1 MMRKLASIQQVVD
14 ITPIEGADKI
24 EAATVLGWQCVVKKG
39 ELEPGDPVVFFEIDS
54 VLPEAE
60 WCAFLGEHRRIKTRK
75 FRGQISQGLALPL
88 SDFPDYDGMPTGTD
102 LSGAL
107 GIIKYE
113 IPKRFKVGDNAGA
126 FPSHLGISKTDE
138 VRIQSEPG
146 LLDEMAGFAYIVTE
160 KIDGTSCTI
169 VFADKLIVASRNWAK
184 KRGENVYWRIVD
196 KYDLERLTGKGFAI
210 QGEIYGPGIQKNTY
224 GAEQLSFAVFDV
236 FDLAKGEYVPAGELP
251 LYSGDYGFPL
261 VNMIVKGERFDMT
274 IKELEVLSEG
284 CYPNG
289 HQREGIVVRQLHWAS
304 QSDILGRRLSFKC
317 VNKKYLLKGD

>member
-1 MMRKLASIQQVVD
+1 MRKLASIQSVID
-14 ITPIEGADKI
+14 ISPIEGADRI

-39 ELEPGDPVVFFEIDS
+39 ELEPGDSVVFFEIDS

-88 SDFPDYDGMPTGTD
+88 SDFPEYVGMETGTD
-102 LSGAL
+102 VSEAL
-107 GIIKYE
+107 GVIQYE
-113 IPKRFKVGDNAGA
+113 IPERFKVGDNAGA

-146 LLDEMAGFAYIVTE
+146 LLDEMTGFAYIITE

-169 VFADKLIVASRNWAK
+169 VFGDELIVASRNWAK
-184 KRGENVYWRIVD
+184 KRGDNVYWRVVE
-196 KYDLERLTGKGFAI
+196 KYDLQRHTGSGFAI
-210 QGEIYGPGIQKNTY
+210 QGEIYGPDIQKNTY
-224 GAEQLSFAVFDV
+224 GAKELSLAVFDV
-236 FDLAKGEYVPAGELP
+236 FDLVKGEYVPAGELF
-251 LYSGDYGFPL
+251 LYAEDYGFPL
-261 VNMIVKGERFDMT
+261 VSIIQKGIYFGMT
-274 IKELEVLSEG
+274 IPELEKLSEG

-289 HQREGIVVRQLHWAS
+289 HQREGIVVRQLYWAS